1 MGELLTSALEI
12 ARAVWRYR
20 WYGICVAWIV
30 ALLGAGALMRL
41 PDRFEA
47 NARVFVDTKT
57 VLRPLM
63 RDLAVEPDIEQ
74 TVGLLARTLIT
85 RPNVE
90 LLLRKSD
97 LKPKSDAPAEHEAL
111 IESLMRNIK
120 IINATN
126 ARDNVFTFTY
136 RHEDPAQARLVVEN
150 LVAMFVESDRESKLR
165 DSESAR
171 GFIDQQIKQHEA
183 RLVEAENRLKEF
195 KLKNLGKLEGP
206 GRDFFSRIAALTDDV
221 QRMSV
226 DLRAAE
232 QSRDA
237 LKRELEG
244 ETATL
249 VPDSPSE
256 ILAAQTP
263 ELDARLEGQRRT
275 LDELLR
281 RYTDVHPDVLA
292 ARRLIARLEEQ
303 KQQELE
309 ARKRALES
317 RPKKTS
323 SMTVNPVFQQI
334 RVALATADSQ
344 VAAIRL
350 RLGEAQEQ
358 LNHLRASANRVP
370 QIEAEL
376 AQLNRDYD
384 IVRRNYDALVTQ
396 REKASISEDV
406 DATRGAQFRV
416 IDPPRTLP
424 NPVFPSRVA
433 LAPLLL
439 VFSLLVGVAVGFLIS
454 QLRPTVDNARALR
467 EVTKRPVLG
476 SVSML
481 VTDETLRRARF
492 ATVGFGSAF
501 GGLIVC
507 FGGLMAWL
515 SVVTRA

>member
-1 MGELLTSALEI
+1 MGELLASTLEQ

-20 WYGICVAWIV
+20 WYGICAAWVV
-30 ALLGAGALMRL
+30 ALIGCAALMRL

-90 LLLRKSD
+90 LLLRKSG
-97 LKPKSDAPAEHEAL
+97 LKPKGDASGEQEAL

-120 IINATN
+120 ITNATN
-126 ARDNVFTFTY
+126 ARDNVFSFTY

-150 LVAMFVESDRESKLR
+150 LVAMFVESDRESKMR

-183 RLVEAENRLKEF
+183 RLIEAENRLKEF
-195 KLKNLGKLEGP
+195 KLKNLGRLEGP
-206 GRDFFSRIAALTDDV
+206 GRDFFSRIGVLTDDV
-221 QRMSV
+221 QKMSV

-249 VPDSPSE
+249 VPDSPSDVMV
-256 ILAAQTP
+256 AQTP
-263 ELDARLEGQRRT
+263 ELDARLDSQRRA

-281 RYTDVHPDVLA
+281 RYTDVHPDVVA

-303 KQQELE
+303 KQQEIE
-309 ARKRALES
+309 ARKKALES
-317 RPKKTS
+317 RPKKTT

-350 RLGEAQEQ
+350 RLNEAQGQ
-358 LNHLRASANRVP
+358 LSQLRASANRVP

-384 IVRRNYDALVTQ
+384 IVKRNYDALVTQ

-416 IDPPRTLP
+416 IDPPRTTP
-424 NPVFPSRVA
+424 HPVFPAGGCMTCAGRSRQ
-433 LAPLLL
+433 
-439 VFSLLVGVAVGFLIS
+439 GC
-454 QLRPTVDNARALR
+454 
-467 EVTKRPVLG
+467 
-476 SVSML
+476 SVSAS
-481 VTDETLRRARF
+481 VSKSPRR
-492 ATVGFGSAF
+492 
-501 GGLIVC
+501 C
-507 FGGLMAWL
+507 
-515 SVVTRA
+515 